1 LRKLKLSVFAL
12 PAKSLKKSEN
22 NFTRCG
28 ADHSGP
34 AVRGRVLV
42 SLRTG
47 AMMQPG
53 QTLKGRL
60 NMKSTA
66 FLSTV
71 AVLALLAGGPAF
83 AGPPNAPTLNQTQHN
98 SAPTTQDST
107 STAKAKHG
115 DASALGLNNNAIE
128 QQNLKFGKGGVQ
140 TNDAPTTQDATSDA
154 FARRGNADATSVNTN
169 EIIQENDKL
178 GRKGAHQTNSAPT
191 TQSATSH
198 AVSIG
203 GDADALS
210 ANSNGVSQSN
220 GAAK

>member
-1 LRKLKLSVFAL
+1 MTQ
-12 PAKSLKKSEN
+12 PA
-22 NFTRCG
+22 
-28 ADHSGP
+28 
-34 AVRGRVLV
+34 
-42 SLRTG
+42 
-47 AMMQPG
+47 
-53 QTLKGRL
+53 QTLKRETQ

-66 FLSTV
+66 FLSTA
-71 AVLALLAGGPAF
+71 AVLALLAAPAF
-83 AGPPNAPTLNQTQHN
+83 AGPPNSPNQTQHN
-98 SAPTTQDST
+98 SAPTTQDAT

-128 QQNLKFGKGGVQ
+128 QQNFKLGKGGVQ
-140 TNDAPTTQDATSDA
+140 SNDAPTTQDATSNA
-154 FARRGNADATSVNTN
+154 FAKRGNADATSVNTN

-210 ANSNGVSQSN
+210 ANSNAVSQSN